1 MLFKQT
7 KTSVEC
13 GNPISKELS
22 SLGLCPVC
30 LDVVENLAGTLDN
43 DYTEEYYSSNES
55 LFQGDY

>member
-1 MLFKQT
+1 MQYKC
-7 KTSVEC
+7 VEC